1 MKNNKAFTL
10 VEVLAV
16 IVIVSLIMGIA
27 VPAIV
32 TSINNKRSQIS
43 DVSKEMIYDATQLYI
58 SEAGIS
64 DSCISLETLVNAGKL
79 KAPVRDLKNDKD
91 IPLNYY
97 IKVTDSGNNNYDYE
111 LVKTCSSSGYIVQ
124 SLPERYQKLDYI
136 EGDGTKYV
144 EVNYKLKPTT
154 GIDVDFAFTS
164 TSPTQQRLFGQSTL
178 FEDPSI
184 SYDFYINGASK
195 FAYAYKDGVGNW
207 VPMTAVAA
215 DTNKHNLKMNIN
227 GRVRIDNTAYNQA
240 IQGTPTYTAAHNLT
254 ILARYDIHNDTI
266 GYYAKAKIYHFAI
279 YESDTLIHYLV
290 PCKLKEEGINGLY
303 DIKSDVFYELK

>member
-97 IKVTDSGNNNYDYE
+97 IKVTDSGDNNYEYE

-154 GIDVDFAFTS
+154 GIDVDFAFTAPITAS
-164 TSPTQQRLFGQSTL
+164 RTLFGQSANS
-178 FEDPSI
+178 DSDDI
-184 SYDFYINGASK
+184 SYQFYVNSTAAY
-195 FAYAYKDGVGNW
+195 FAYAYSNGIGNW
-207 VPMTAVAA
+207 VATSPANTS
-215 DTNKHNLKMNIN
+215 KHNLKMNIN
-227 GRVRIDNTAYNQA
+227 GRYRIDNTTYNQPMT
-240 IQGTPTYTAAHNLT
+240 GSPTYTAKHNLI
-254 ILARYDIHNDTI
+254 ILAKYNIDSDTI
-266 GYYAKAKIYHFAI
+266 ERNAKAKIYHFAI